1 MFAEANTLRMSLPP
15 SPLSRPALAPK
26 NANPSSVPAWIPTAS
41 FVLLGLILVALAAIA
56 IPRLTA
62 SNQPTQGATGTAQ
75 PAELHNATQPTEA
88 NAISPID
95 TTAPV
100 GLLRFQDGTA
110 PADAVTIST
119 STMPPPPTGNQYEAW
134 LIADDGEQRISLGLI
149 KFDQS
154 NKGAL
159 NFVDSQGRNLL
170 GTYSGLEITVEPDP
184 DPNPN
189 TSNNIAFSVK
199 LPQGGLTHVRHLL
212 YSFGATPNQTGFIRG
227 LNTDTDLLTQSAAQM
242 LASLEAGNEPD
253 LLLQAEN
260 MLNLIVGSKSPDHKD
275 WNGDGTTSDPGDG
288 YGLLQNEDN
297 LGYIQGTFTHANLAL
312 TSPDATD
319 NMLIHGDH
327 VKISADNVSNWT
339 AELRTQLI
347 DIVQNSAS
355 SDREGK
361 IRLAVATAN
370 QIRNGVDINGN
381 ETIEPITGEGGAL
394 TAYEHAYYMADME
407 ILPTTPPQ

>member
-1 MFAEANTLRMSLPP
+1 
-15 SPLSRPALAPK
+15 
-26 NANPSSVPAWIPTAS
+26 
-41 FVLLGLILVALAAIA
+41 
-56 IPRLTA
+56 
-62 SNQPTQGATGTAQ
+62 
-75 PAELHNATQPTEA
+75 
-88 NAISPID
+88 
-95 TTAPV
+95 
-100 GLLRFQDGTA
+100 
-110 PADAVTIST
+110 
-119 STMPPPPTGNQYEAW
+119 
-134 LIADDGEQRISLGLI
+134 
-149 KFDQS
+149 
-154 NKGAL
+154 
-159 NFVDSQGRNLL
+159 
-170 GTYSGLEITVEPDP
+170 
-184 DPNPN
+184 
-189 TSNNIAFSVK
+189 
-199 LPQGGLTHVRHLL
+199 VRHLL

-253 LLLQAEN
+253 ILLQAEN
-260 MLNLIVGSKSPDHKD
+260 MLNLIVGSKSRDHKD

-347 DIVQNSAS
+347 DIVQNSAGA
-355 SDREGK
+355 DREGK

-407 ILPTTPPQ
+407 ILPATPPQ